1 MAGVAWAQHRGISR
15 VEVRVDG
22 GGWQEATLAPAVSVD
37 TWVQWSWRWPATAG
51 EHTLQV
57 RATDRDGETQT
68 AAGRAGG
75 PGRRHRLA
83 QRHSHRPLSSHHPRS
98 SIMIDML
105 ITGNSPVVSRVEAV
119 GALP

>member
-22 GGWQEATLAPAVSVD
+22 GAWQAATLAPAVSVD
-37 TWVQWSWRWPATAG
+37 TWLQWSWRWPATPG

-57 RATDRDGETQT
+57 RATDATARPRPPLAAPVAPDGAT
-68 AAGRAGG
+68 G
-75 PGRRHRLA
+75 LA
-83 QRHSHRPLSSHHPRS
+83 QRHSHRPLIPHHLRS
-98 SIMIDML
+98 SSMIDML
-105 ITGNSPVVSRVEAV
+105 ITGNSSAVSRVEAV